1 MVLRVGKLVFKM
13 KYLSV
18 PSIGERVSCIALGVN
33 KTGDKRNSSKET
45 EKSRIAFYHKAID
58 MGVNFFDT
66 AELYGGGYSEEVLGK
81 ALSNGYR
88 NQIMICTKYNAKNST
103 REKLTISLENSL
115 KRLNTEYVDFYL
127 AHWPNPNV
135 PFDDLLKTLET
146 FKNSGKIRAY
156 GLSNA
161 TAVEIQQFNE
171 QNNGNFFVIENEYNL
186 IDRGA
191 EEEILPFVE
200 DNNCLFLA
208 YSPLIQGRV
217 LKTDQEV
224 DSLCEKYNCSLQ
236 QLFLA
241 WIHQKNM
248 VSLVRTMN
256 ESHLEDNI
264 SALNIKLEQSDQ
276 EILSATLS
284 VSKTEVDVDLI
295 EIDDRSY
302 SNIHDAI
309 LNRDQLIPSPLL
321 LSQRLDKDFKF
332 SPLRLVKNGDTYR
345 ILDDFYM
352 SEIKKF
358 WAWKM
363 SRHHSKKIEAYVFND
378 L

>member
-1 MVLRVGKLVFKM
+1 M

-18 PSIGERVSCIALGVN
+18 PTIGERISCIALGVN
-33 KTGDKRNSSKET
+33 KTGDKRYSNEET

-81 ALSNGYR
+81 ALSNKDR
-88 NQIMICTKYNAKNST
+88 NQIMICTKYNASNST
-103 REKLTISLENSL
+103 REKLTTALENSL

-135 PFDDLLKTLET
+135 PFGDLIETLET

-161 TAVEIQQFNE
+161 TATEIQQFNE
-171 QNNGNFFVIENEYNL
+171 HNNGNFFVIENEYNL
-186 IDRGA
+186 VDRGV
-191 EEEILPFVE
+191 EEEILPFIE

-208 YSPLIQGRV
+208 YSPLVQGKI
-217 LKTDQEV
+217 LKTSQEV
-224 DSLCEKYNCSLQ
+224 ESRCKKYNCSLQ

-264 SALNIKLEQSDQ
+264 AALDIKLEPSDQ
-276 EILSATLS
+276 KILEAAFSTP
-284 VSKTEVDVDLI
+284 KTEIDIDLI
-295 EIDDRSY
+295 EIGDRPY
-302 SNIHDAI
+302 STIHDAI
-309 LNRDQLIPSPLL
+309 LNLDQLIPSPLL
-321 LSQRLDKDFKF
+321 LSQRLDKGFKF
-332 SPLRLVKNGDTYR
+332 SPLRLIRNGDTYR

-358 WAWKM
+358 
-363 SRHHSKKIEAYVFND
+363 
-378 L
+378 